1 MQKKLP
7 IGIEN
12 FEDMIKENY
21 YYVDKTGLLKQ
32 LLNEHGL
39 VNLFTRP
46 RRFGKSLNMSMLKY
60 FFEIGNDQAIFEGLE
75 ISKDKE
81 LCDQYQGKFPVISV
95 SLKGA
100 KAGNYEDAKAMMK
113 YFMTDN
119 QVIHEEEKLQDGV
132 WVRMISPTQEECEEI
147 ADVLNVDIDDIKA
160 ALDEEE
166 SSRIELQDGY
176 TLILVDV
183 PTTEIRH
190 DKQSYTTIP
199 LGIILT
205 QDVIVTVCTED
216 TPVLKNFVINRVK
229 EFSTKKRLRFV
240 YQILYRTATIYQTN
254 LRIIDKRRTEIEER
268 IGQHTEDV
276 DLIDLHELESTL
288 VYFATSLRAN
298 GVVLDRLT
306 RYKRLEQ
313 YPEDTELLG
322 DVIVENQQA
331 IEMTSIYRDIINGTR
346 ELMSSVIDNRL
357 NNVMK
362 YLTSITIV
370 MAIPTVISGIYGMN
384 VDERWMPFANTPHG
398 FLLICVLT
406 LLICIITMLILR
418 KKKML

>member
-1 MQKKLP
+1 
-7 IGIEN
+7 
-12 FEDMIKENY
+12 MIRY
-21 YYVDKTGLLKQ
+21 FKTD
-32 LLNEHGL
+32 
-39 VNLFTRP
+39 
-46 RRFGKSLNMSMLKY
+46 
-60 FFEIGNDQAIFEGLE
+60 DQR
-75 ISKDKE
+75 
-81 LCDQYQGKFPVISV
+81 
-95 SLKGA
+95 
-100 KAGNYEDAKAMMK
+100 
-113 YFMTDN
+113 
-119 QVIHEEEKLQDGV
+119 IHEEEKLNDGV
-132 WVRMISPTQEECEEI
+132 WVQVIAPTTAECNSI
-147 ADVLNVDIDDIKA
+147 AEALDVDIEDIQA
-160 ALDEEE
+160 ALDIEE

-183 PTTEIRH
+183 PTVEIRH

-205 QDVIVTVCTED
+205 QDVIVTICTED
-216 TPVLKNFVINRVK
+216 TPVLQNFVSNRVK

-240 YQILYRTATIYQTN
+240 YQILFRTAAIYQAN
-254 LRIIDKRRTEIEER
+254 LRIIDKKRTEIEER
-268 IGQHTEDV
+268 IGKSTEDI

-313 YPEDTELLG
+313 YPEDKELLG

-346 ELMSSVIDNRL
+346 ELMSSVLDNRL

-370 MAIPTVISGIYGMN
+370 MAIPTVISGLYGMN
-384 VDERWMPFANTPHG
+384 VNEKWMPFANTPHG
-398 FLLICVLT
+398 FFIICIIT
-406 LLICIITMLILR
+406 LLICIITMLFLR

>member
-1 MQKKLP
+1 
-7 IGIEN
+7 
-12 FEDMIKENY
+12 
-21 YYVDKTGLLKQ
+21 
-32 LLNEHGL
+32 
-39 VNLFTRP
+39 
-46 RRFGKSLNMSMLKY
+46 MLKY
-60 FFEIGNDQAIFEGLE
+60 F
-75 ISKDKE
+75 K
-81 LCDQYQGKFPVISV
+81 
-95 SLKGA
+95 
-100 KAGNYEDAKAMMK
+100 
-113 YFMTDN
+113 TDN
-119 QVIHEEEKLQDGV
+119 QIIHEEERLDDGV
-132 WVRMISPTQEECEEI
+132 WVQMINPTVQEAEQI
-147 ADVLNVDIDDIKA
+147 AEALNVDIDDVRA
-160 ALDEEE
+160 ALDPEE

-190 DKQSYTTIP
+190 EKQTYTTIP
-199 LGIILT
+199 LGIILA
-205 QDVIVTVCTED
+205 QDVIVTICTED
-216 TPVLKNFVINRVK
+216 TPVLKNFVMNRVK

-240 YQILYRTATIYQTN
+240 YQILYRTATIYQAN

-268 IGQHTEDV
+268 IGEDTEDV
-276 DLIDLHELESTL
+276 DLIGLHELESTL

-298 GVVLDRLT
+298 GAVLDRLT

-313 YPEDTELLG
+313 YPEDKELLG

-331 IEMTSIYRDIINGTR
+331 IEMTLIYRDIINGTR

-384 VDERWMPFANTPHG
+384 VNERWMPFANTPHG
-398 FLLICVLT
+398 FLIICVLT
-406 LLICIITMLILR
+406 LLICSITMVILH